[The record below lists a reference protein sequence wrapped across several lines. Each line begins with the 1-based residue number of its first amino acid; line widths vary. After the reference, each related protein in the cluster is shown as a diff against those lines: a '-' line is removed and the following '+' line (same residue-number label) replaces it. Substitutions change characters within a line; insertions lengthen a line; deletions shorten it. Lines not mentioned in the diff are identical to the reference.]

1 MKVIQLSLQDFAQPA
16 PRRGSI
22 EPSSGFG
29 TTLQKGIELHQK
41 VQEERK
47 AQYDEYQPE
56 ISISWMFEKENYQF
70 EVSGRMDGFFQGQKP
85 RIEEIKSSFNIYEL
99 AKNIKDKRFDHP
111 YFLQLVSYGYFH
123 WLKNGVKPELSFYLI
138 SSRRSETYAFDVYW
152 DLKET
157 ENWISRRLAELVIEA
172 KKAETRLERRKKLSK
187 NLPFP
192 FPVPRK
198 GQMELISFI
207 EKGMGEGKKLLLQAP
222 TGLGKT
228 IGVLYPSLKEAMARG
243 QRVVYLTPKNSQ
255 QSVAEEAIE
264 KIQQSGCQ
272 TKSLTI
278 TSKSKICMKAEPLC
292 NPEYCEYARN
302 YYDKLNTFDL
312 RNEIG
317 RKKKLTARVMKNLAQ
332 KYEVCP
338 FELQKEAV
346 DEADVVICDYNYV
359 FGHDSILGK
368 ISSSKF
374 EQIGM
379 PNLVID
385 EAHNL
390 PSRTMGNFSP
400 SLSTGVLNEIK
411 ADMEKLPKKFRKEG
425 EALVEL
431 CISTLR
437 ELTPDNVE
445 TQVLNLD
452 LESFIFVNE
461 ELKSFLSAYLESDT
475 EIKSRD
481 PVLRLVF
488 YWGEF
493 TEILKSIGPG
503 RGEFFMSSQNDGRN
517 RIIKITCCDASELI
531 KERYNYFQ
539 NHVLFSATLKPFSY
553 YTRLSGLREEELI
566 QEEFLSPFEKENR
579 KVLIIPQISTKYSM
593 REKNYPRV
601 AEAIQ
606 KIISLKSGN
615 YLAFFPSFDFME
627 KVLKIFNA
635 PEGMRVLRQNRYMRN
650 EEVEA
655 TLDLLKSKVRPMIL
669 FAVQGGVFSEGID
682 YAGEMVIGAFVVGP
696 PLPGFDF
703 EREKM
708 KEYYQGTYQ
717 SGFDYAYTYPA
728 MAKAVQAAGRV
739 IRSEKDRG
747 IIVLM
752 DERFLESSYCQSL
765 PQDWFVQH
773 PKELVSTSILND
785 IDQFWK
791 TTLPVSQS
799 SSSHNCPIDGQ

>member
-1 MKVIQLSLQDFAQPA
+1 MKTIKISLQEFAQPA

-22 EPSSGFG
+22 EPSSGLG

-41 VQEERK
+41 VQAERK
-47 AQYDEYQPE
+47 SQYEEYRPE
-56 ISISWMFEKENYQF
+56 VSISWTLEKSNYEF
-70 EVSGRMDGFFQGQKP
+70 EVSGRMDGFFEGQKP

-99 AKNIKDKRFDHP
+99 AKSIKDKRFDHP
-111 YFLQLVSYGYFH
+111 YFLQLVSYGYFL
-123 WLKNGVKPELSFYLI
+123 WLKTGMKPELSFYLI
-138 SSRRSETYAFDVYW
+138 SSRRSETYSFDVYW
-152 DLKET
+152 DVKET
-157 ENWISRRLAELVIEA
+157 EAWIARRLEELVIEA
-172 KKAETRLERRKKLSK
+172 KKAEIRLERRKKLSLK
-187 NLPFP
+187 LPFP

-198 GQMELISFI
+198 GQMELIAFI
-207 EKGMGEGKKLLLQAP
+207 EEGMQKGKKLLLQAP

-228 IGVLYPSLKEAMARG
+228 IGVLYPTLKESLSRG

-264 KIQQSGCQ
+264 KIQLSGCQ

-312 RNEIG
+312 RSELS
-317 RKKKLTARVMKNLAQ
+317 RKKKLTSRVMKIMAQ

-368 ISSSKF
+368 ISSSRF
-374 EQIGM
+374 EQAGM

-400 SLSTGVLNEIK
+400 SLSSSALNEIK
-411 ADMEKLPKKFRKEG
+411 SDMEKLPKKFRKEG
-425 EALVEL
+425 ESLVEM
-431 CISTLR
+431 CISTLH
-437 ELTPDNVE
+437 ELTPERVE
-445 TQVLNLD
+445 TKVLNLD
-452 LESFIFVNE
+452 FENFIFVNE
-461 ELKSFLSAYLESDT
+461 ELKSFLSSYLESDT
-475 EIKSRD
+475 EIKPRD
-481 PVLRLVF
+481 PVLRLIF

-493 TEILKSIGPG
+493 TEILKSIGPEKG
-503 RGEFFMSSQNDGRN
+503 QFFTSAQNDGKN

-531 KERYNYFQ
+531 RERYDYFQ
-539 NHVLFSATLKPFSY
+539 NHVLFSATLKPFAY

-566 QEEFLSPFEKENR
+566 KEEFLSPFEKENR

-601 AEAIQ
+601 AEAIE
-606 KIISLKSGN
+606 KIIKLKSGN

-627 KVLKIFNA
+627 KVLKTFKA
-635 PEGMRVLRQNRYMRN
+635 PEGMRVLKQNRYMRN

-655 TLDLLKSKVRPMIL
+655 TLDLLKSRTHPMIL

-682 YAGEMVIGAFVVGP
+682 YAGDMVIGAFVVGP

-739 IRSEKDRG
+739 IRSENDRG

-752 DERFLESSYCQSL
+752 DERFLENSYYQSL
-765 PQDWFVQH
+765 PQDWFNQH

-785 IDQFWK
+785 INQFWK
-791 TTLPVSQS
+791 KLPVSQS
-799 SSSHNCPIDGQ
+799 SSSDHCSIDGK